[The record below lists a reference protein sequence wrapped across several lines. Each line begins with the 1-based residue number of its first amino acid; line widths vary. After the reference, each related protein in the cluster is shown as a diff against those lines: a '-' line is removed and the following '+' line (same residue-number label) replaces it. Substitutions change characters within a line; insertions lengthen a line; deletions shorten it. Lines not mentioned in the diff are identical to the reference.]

1 MDPALRSHGFLSWPR
16 LAPKA
21 HGAPGTGAF
30 LSRRPGRP
38 LLALFVASKS
48 TRQSFSFRL
57 RRRSQLKELQE
68 VKVDT
73 VAKVENVTTVA
84 CEDEIFETM
93 SGLSGV
99 LNLALSALPLSAASE
114 ESKKLVAQ
122 LQSAVKEAS
131 DFAEIAD
138 DGVKPHLW
146 EDADVVLVG
155 PSRTGKTT
163 LAKFLAKLGL
173 RAANY
178 PLVQG
183 EDIPQDLFR
192 IQRSKLALLT
202 TEAAAL
208 QNIRRDRMKRLGMAS
223 SNYAG
228 LANIR
233 KELDWV
239 KMLYTRNF
247 TGFPVINTAK
257 CTIVEA
263 ASLVLSHMYGGHVDA
278 DTTTRLVN
286 LISMLIHGSAT

>member
-1 MDPALRSHGFLSWPR
+1 MDPALRSNGFLRWPK

-21 HGAPGTGAF
+21 HGARGTEAF

-38 LLALFVASKS
+38 LFALFVASKS
-48 TRQSFSFRL
+48 WTRQSFSLRL
-57 RRRSQLKELQE
+57 RRRSQLKELKE

-73 VAKVENVTTVA
+73 VA
-84 CEDEIFETM
+84 CEDCEGEIFETM
-93 SGLSGV
+93 SGLSV

-122 LQSAVKEAS
+122 LQSAVKEAT
-131 DFAEIAD
+131 DFAELAD

-192 IQRSKLALLT
+192 IKRSKLALLT

-247 TGFPVINTAK
+247 AGFPVINTAK
-257 CTIVEA
+257 CTIAEA
-263 ASLVLSHMYGGHVDA
+263 ASLVLSHMYGSHVDA
-278 DTTTRLVN
+278 DTTTKLVN
-286 LISMLIHGSAT
+286 LISMLTHGSAT

>member
-1 MDPALRSHGFLSWPR
+1 MDPALRSNGFLSWPR

-21 HGAPGTGAF
+21 HGARGTGAF

-38 LLALFVASKS
+38 LFALFVASKS
-48 TRQSFSFRL
+48 WTRQSFSLRL
-57 RRRSQLKELQE
+57 RRRSQVKELKEA
-68 VKVDT
+68 KVDT
-73 VAKVENVTTVA
+73 VDPVA
-84 CEDEIFETM
+84 CEDEVFETM
-93 SGLSGV
+93 PGLSV

-122 LQSAVKEAS
+122 LQSAVKGAT
-131 DFAEIAD
+131 DFAELAD

-192 IQRSKLALLT
+192 INRSKLALLT

-208 QNIRRDRMKRLGMAS
+208 QNIRQNRMKRLGMAS

-233 KELDWV
+233 RELDWV

-257 CTIVEA
+257 CTIAEA
-263 ASLVLSHMYGGHVDA
+263 ASLVLSHMYGSHVDA

-286 LISMLIHGSAT
+286 LISMLTHGSAT